1 MIHKSYLIEKNIN
14 LLQNNITLFYWEN
27 LGLIN
32 EFKDKILLINKKNNI
47 LRFNQDDILNNQNN
61 FYNEIRNISLFDNKK
76 VFLIND
82 VNDKFLRII
91 DMILNN
97 TEKNKFFLFSGIL
110 EKKSKLRSLLEK
122 ENKVDVIPCYQ
133 DNNLNIKKKINI
145 ELKNYIG
152 LDATNIN
159 LIADNCSNNR
169 SKLKNEIQKIKIFFT
184 DKIIKFD
191 ELEKLLNLKEDDEF
205 NSLKDSALNGDIY
218 KSNKLIDSTF
228 IEAEKTMQYLINLN
242 NRLSKLKLIVK
253 DKANLEQSVN
263 DLKPPVFWKDKPN
276 FIKQAQKWNRKKLN
290 IALKMTYQVELTIK
304 CNSLVNKKVLFK
316 KLILD
321 ICNLANAA

>member
-1 MIHKSYLIEKNIN
+1 
-14 LLQNNITLFYWEN
+14 
-27 LGLIN
+27 
-32 EFKDKILLINKKNNI
+32 
-47 LRFNQDDILNNQNN
+47 
-61 FYNEIRNISLFDNKK
+61 
-76 VFLIND
+76 
-82 VNDKFLRII
+82 
-91 DMILNN
+91 MILNN
-97 TEKNKFFLFSGIL
+97 TEKNKIFLFSGIL

-133 DNNLNIKKKINI
+133 DNSLNIKKKINI

-152 LDATNIN
+152 LDTTNIN

-191 ELEKLLNLKEDDEF
+191 ELEKLLNLKQDDEF

-228 IEAEKTMQYLINLN
+228 IESEKTMQYLINLN

-253 DKANLEQSVN
+253 DKTNLEQSIN